1 MKCKFTISYLK
12 DNKSYFFLK
21 NNISQK
27 RLALNKPFSDLLNHI
42 IHINSLSGCL
52 SAPPMAVVFIGHGKT
67 ILSMETG
74 EFMDGKLFLR
84 SASRKKAVFLDGKTS
99 TKKETPRKD
108 VSVAIW

>member
-1 MKCKFTISYLK
+1 M
-12 DNKSYFFLK
+12 K
-21 NNISQK
+21 NNTSQK

-42 IHINSLSGCL
+42 IHINSLPRSL

-74 EFMDGKLFLR
+74 DFMDGKLFLR

-108 VSVAIW
+108 VSTTCTL